1 MGKILKSYLMPHPP
15 IIVPE
20 VGKGEEKKAQKTRFA
35 CMKVA
40 DEIKDLTPDTIIIIT
55 PHGPIFRDAIALSY
69 GDNIHGNLHNFNA
82 QGVAFEYEIDK
93 KLTDFIIDEADKDNI
108 PIAKI
113 GDKSYKQYGV
123 HYELDHGSMI
133 PLYFVNK
140 KYTSYKLVHITYG
153 LLANVDLYKFG
164 TAIERAVNHYDG
176 NVVLIASGDLSHKM
190 SEESPYGF
198 DPSGPKYDS
207 EILSLLQKGDVN
219 GIFSL
224 DRNTI
229 NRAGECG
236 MRSIYILLG
245 TLEGYDFKGQLL
257 SYEGPFGI
265 GYGVMSIGAER
276 AEHRNFLKKIIDIRL
291 NTIFNMRE
299 NEDVYVKLARESL
312 EYYIKTKSYMKMP
325 SYVTAEMLNVAR
337 GVFVSL
343 KKDGE
348 LRGCIGT
355 IEPVTNSC
363 AEEIIR
369 NAVEAGTHDPRF
381 FPVEAEELRELEYS
395 VDVLMPPEKA
405 TKDMLDVKR
414 YGVIVT
420 KGRKSGLLL
429 PDLEGVNTVEE
440 QLNIALG
447 KANIN
452 KDEDYEIK
460 RFEVIR
466 HK

>member
-1 MGKILKSYLMPHPP
+1 MGRILSSYLMPHPP

-20 VGKGEEKKAQKTRFA
+20 VGKGEEKKAQETRFA
-35 CMKVA
+35 CMKAA
-40 DEIKDLTPDTIIIIT
+40 DEIMDLSPDTIIIIT
-55 PHGPIFRDAIALSY
+55 PHGPMFRDAIALSY
-69 GDNIHGNLHNFNA
+69 GQNIHGNLRNFNA
-82 QGVAFEYEIDK
+82 QNVTFEYEINK
-93 KLTDFIIDEADKDNI
+93 ELTDSIMEEAEKENI
-108 PIAKI
+108 PTVKI
-113 GDKSYKQYGV
+113 GNNSYKQYGV

-140 KYTSYKLVHITYG
+140 KFPSYKLVHITYG
-153 LLANVDLYKFG
+153 LLSNVDLYKFG
-164 TAIERAVNHYDG
+164 IAVHNAVANNDG
-176 NVVLIASGDLSHKM
+176 NVVVIASGDLSHKM
-190 SEESPYGF
+190 SNESPYGF
-198 DPSGPKYDS
+198 DPSGPKYDE

-224 DRNTI
+224 DRNMI
-229 NRAGECG
+229 NCAGECG

-265 GYGVMSIGAER
+265 GYGVMRIAAEK

-291 NTIFNMRE
+291 KAIFHMRE
-299 NEDVYVKLARESL
+299 NEDIYVKLARESL
-312 EYYIKTKSYMKMP
+312 EHYVKTDEYLKMP
-325 SYVTAEMLNVAR
+325 DYVTSEMLNVAR

-343 KKDGE
+343 KQDGE

-355 IEPVTNSC
+355 IMPVTDSC

-381 FPVEAEELRELEYS
+381 FPVEVEELRELEYS

-405 TKDMLDVKR
+405 AKDMLDVKR
-414 YGVIVT
+414 YGVIVS

-447 KANIN
+447 KANIG
-452 KDEDYEIK
+452 KDEDYEIQ

>member
-1 MGKILKSYLMPHPP
+1 MGKILSRYLMPHPP

-20 VGKGEEKKAQKTRFA
+20 VGKGEEKMANETRFA

-40 DEIKDLTPDTIIIIT
+40 DEIKDLHPDTIIIIT
-55 PHGPIFRDAIALSY
+55 PHGPMFRDAIALSY
-69 GDNIHGNLHNFNA
+69 GNSIHGNLRSFNA
-82 QGVAFEYEIDK
+82 QGVKFEYEIDN
-93 KLTDFIIDEADKDNI
+93 KLTDSIIDEADKDDI

-113 GDKSYKQYGV
+113 GDNSYRQYGV

-153 LLANVDLYKFG
+153 MLSNVDLYKFG
-164 TAIERAVNHYDG
+164 IAIGRAVNNYNG

-190 SEESPYGF
+190 SAESPYGF
-198 DPSGPKYDS
+198 DPSGPKYDK
-207 EILSLLQKGDVN
+207 EILSLLEKGDVT

-224 DRNTI
+224 DRHLI
-229 NRAGECG
+229 SCSGECG
-236 MRSIYILLG
+236 MRSIYILAG
-245 TLEGYDFKGQLL
+245 TLEGYDFKGTLL

-265 GYGVMSIGAER
+265 GYGVMKIEATR
-276 AEHRNFLKKIIDIRL
+276 AEHRSFLKKIIDIRL
-291 NTIFNMRE
+291 KAIYKMRE
-299 NEDVYVKLARESL
+299 NEDPYVRLARESL
-312 EYYIKTKSYMKMP
+312 EHYVKTDEYLKMP
-325 SYVTAEMLNVAR
+325 SYVTDEMRKDAR

-343 KKDGE
+343 KQDGE

-355 IEPVTNSC
+355 IEPVTESC
-363 AEEIIR
+363 AVEILR

-381 FPVEAEELRELEYS
+381 FPVEPEELYDLEYS

-429 PDLEGVNTVEE
+429 PDLEGVNTIEE

-447 KANIN
+447 KANIDKN
-452 KDEDYEIK
+452 DDYEIE